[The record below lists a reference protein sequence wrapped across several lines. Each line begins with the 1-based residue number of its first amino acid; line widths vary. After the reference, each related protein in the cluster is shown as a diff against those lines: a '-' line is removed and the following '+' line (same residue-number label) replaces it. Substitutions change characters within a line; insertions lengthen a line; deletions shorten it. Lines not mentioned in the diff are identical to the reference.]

1 VKIKEIPAYAGMT
14 IMRNYSGFLLI
25 RNLRSNNMFSQNG
38 VIMIQISENFGVS
51 LLKNNLFE
59 FNKVRKFF
67 NTITVKP

>member
-1 VKIKEIPAYAGMT
+1 
-14 IMRNYSGFLLI
+14 
-25 RNLRSNNMFSQNG
+25 MFSQNG